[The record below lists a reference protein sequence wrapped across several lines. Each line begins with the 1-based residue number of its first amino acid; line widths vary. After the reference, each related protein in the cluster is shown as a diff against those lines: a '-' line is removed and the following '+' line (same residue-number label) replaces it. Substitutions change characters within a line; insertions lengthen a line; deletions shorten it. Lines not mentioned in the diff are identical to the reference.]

1 MNMIKHDQNLTMNS
15 REIAELTGKRHDHV
29 IRDIESI
36 FSELEL
42 DAPKFGAVYQGG
54 NGQDRKCYNLP
65 KDLTL
70 TLVSGYNIKLRHAII
85 KRLDELEEA
94 NQFKIPQTLPE
105 ALLLAAEL
113 AKQNEEAQRQLAIAA
128 PKAEFADRIA
138 SADKGVQLGN
148 FAKSVGLGPR
158 KIFSILREIKI
169 LMAGGERHNL
179 PFQEF
184 IERGYFQVRQGSYEA
199 NGETRISHTPLITG
213 KGEQWLTKK
222 LIDFGIL
229 KAIVA

>member
-94 NQFKIPQTLPE
+94 NQIHLPKTFSE
-105 ALLLAAEL
+105 ALQLAAEQ
-113 AKQNEEAQRQLAIAA
+113 AKQLELAA
-128 PKAEFADRIA
+128 PKVKFVEDLVERNTLMNATQIA
-138 SADKGVQLGN
+138 QKFGKSAVWLNKQLEHFDVYNKTVKRCRAFNQWFVKNG
-148 FAKSVGLGPR
+148 FGEMKETEAGYSQAL
-158 KIFSILREIKI
+158 FSP
-169 LMAGGERHNL
+169 AGEVWIHQK
-179 PFQEF
+179 FVSE
-184 IERGYFQVRQGSYEA
+184 
-199 NGETRISHTPLITG
+199 
-213 KGEQWLTKK
+213 
-222 LIDFGIL
+222 GIL
-229 KAIVA
+229 